1 MTTIVILLSTII
13 VMLVIHGFYTKSQ
26 IRNLAKQLKKIRTEG
41 MDKKVNVQLLNRDLE
56 NLSIEINEALYASKR
71 SKVNSIQK
79 ENELKEM
86 IANMSHDLR
95 TPLTSIMGY
104 IQLLNNPSL
113 TQEEREGYLEIIE
126 KRSRILRGLLND
138 FYELSLIDSIDY
150 KMTLEKVNISRI
162 LEEVVLGKYTEF
174 REKGLEPVINIVD
187 DVTITCDYKA
197 LERIIEN
204 LLSNMIRYAH
214 TRAEISLEKANNL
227 VILTVRNDSA
237 YKLDE
242 DIDKLFDRFYKGD
255 KSRGSH
261 GTGLGLSIVKGLI
274 ERMNG
279 QVSAEINHNLLSIT
293 CTFCYVNE

>member
-1 MTTIVILLSTII
+1 MITIVILLSI
-13 VMLVIHGFYTKSQ
+13 VIVILVIHEFYTKSQ
-26 IRNLAKQLKKIRTEG
+26 IRSLTEQLHEIRTED

-56 NLSIEINEALYASKR
+56 NLTIEINEALYASKR
-71 SKVNSIQK
+71 SKIKSIRK

-113 TQEEREGYLEIIE
+113 TQEERDGYLAIIE
-126 KRSRILRGLLND
+126 KRSHILKGLLND
-138 FYELSLIDSIDY
+138 FYDLSLIDSIDY
-150 KMTLEKVNISRI
+150 KMTLEKVNISRV
-162 LEEVVLGKYTEF
+162 LEEIVLGKYTEF
-174 REKGLEPVINIVD
+174 SDKGIEPVINIAD
-187 DVTITCDYKA
+187 DVLITCDYQA

-204 LLSNMIRYAH
+204 LLSNMIRYAL
-214 TRAEISLEKANNL
+214 TKADIFLEKLKNQI
-227 VILTVRNDSA
+227 ILTVRNDSA
-237 YKLDE
+237 HIMDE
-242 DIDKLFDRFYKGD
+242 DTDKLFDRFYKGD

-279 QVSAEINHNLLSIT
+279 QVSAEINDNVLSIT
-293 CTFCYVNE
+293 CIFGI

>member
-1 MTTIVILLSTII
+1 
-13 VMLVIHGFYTKSQ
+13 
-26 IRNLAKQLKKIRTEG
+26 
-41 MDKKVNVQLLNRDLE
+41 
-56 NLSIEINEALYASKR
+56 
-71 SKVNSIQK
+71 
-79 ENELKEM
+79 
-86 IANMSHDLR
+86 MSHDLR

-126 KRSRILRGLLND
+126 KRSHILRRLLND

-174 REKGLEPVINIVD
+174 SDKGLEPVINIVD

-242 DIDKLFDRFYKGD
+242 DMDKLFDRFYKGD

-279 QVSAEINHNLLSIT
+279 QVSAKINHNLLSIT
-293 CTFCYVNE
+293 CTFYYVNE